1 MCVIAIQPK
10 FVCFKFAASAK
21 YLSRLITTFYR
32 KSTMNIT
39 DLININDDLHYNNN
53 LSVPRDM
60 SKDTL
65 NHRKPSSSRGLRP
78 LDPPPGLCTWTPV
91 GAYATTA
98 PARGA
103 SNKVPCYF
111 WFLVVPSVQKFSKN
125 PADK

>member
-10 FVCFKFAASAK
+10 FVCFKFVASAK

-32 KSTMNIT
+32 KSTINIT

-65 NHRKPSSSRGLRP
+65 NH
-78 LDPPPGLCTWTPV
+78 
-91 GAYATTA
+91 
-98 PARGA
+98 
-103 SNKVPCYF
+103 
-111 WFLVVPSVQKFSKN
+111 
-125 PADK
+125 